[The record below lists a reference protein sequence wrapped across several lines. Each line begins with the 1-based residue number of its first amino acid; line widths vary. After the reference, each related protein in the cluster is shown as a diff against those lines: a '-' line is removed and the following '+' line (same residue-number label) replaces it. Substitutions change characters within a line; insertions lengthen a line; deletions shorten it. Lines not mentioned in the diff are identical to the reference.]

1 MKAIVKDRY
10 GSPDVLRVEKVEKP
24 EPNEEQVLVRVHA
37 SSVNAHDW
45 HMLRGKPYIA
55 RLSEGLRRP
64 KSPSLGLDVAGV
76 VEAVGAAV
84 THVGPGDRVFG
95 SRSGAFAE
103 YVAGKTM
110 VPMPENLTFE
120 QAAAVPTA
128 GLTALQGLRDK
139 GGIRSGQRVLI
150 IGAGGGVGSMAVQIA
165 KAFEAEVTATTSPRA
180 LDVVRSLGAD
190 QVIDRTAEDVTRMGT
205 RYDLVLDIGGA
216 LPLSRLAR
224 ILTDEGRLVMVAPGA
239 GQWAGPIVRVL
250 GGIIRTRLGNRQLR
264 AFLATPNR
272 EDLLVLK
279 ELIEDGKLRPVVDRT
294 YSFEEIPE
302 AIRHVES
309 GRARGKV
316 VISVA

>member
-10 GSPDVLRVEKVEKP
+10 GSPDVLRIEDVVRP

-45 HMLRGKPYIA
+45 HMLRGKPYVA

-84 THVGPGDRVFG
+84 SHVAPGDRVFG

-103 YVAGKTM
+103 YVAGKVM
-110 VPMPENLTFE
+110 VPMPENMTFE

-165 KAFEAEVTATTSPRA
+165 KSFEAEVTATTSPKT
-180 LDVVRSLGAD
+180 LEVVRSLGAD
-190 QVIDRTAEDVTRMGT
+190 QVIDHTAEDVTRMGR
-205 RYDLVLDIGGA
+205 RYDLVLDIGGT
-216 LPLSRLAR
+216 LSLSRIAGV
-224 ILTDEGRLVMVAPGA
+224 LTDEGRLVMVAPGA

-250 GGIIRTRLGNRQLR
+250 GGLIRSRFGTRQLR

-279 ELIEDGKLRPVVDRT
+279 ELIEGGKLRPVVDRT
-294 YSFEEIPE
+294 FPFEEIPE

-309 GRARGKV
+309 GRASGKV
-316 VISVA
+316 VISIA

>member
-10 GSPDVLRVEKVEKP
+10 GSPDVLRIEEVEKP

-64 KSPSLGLDVAGV
+64 KSQSLGLDVAGV

-103 YVAGKTM
+103 YVAGKVM
-110 VPMPENLTFE
+110 VPMPENVSFE

-128 GLTALQGLRDK
+128 GFTALQGLRDK
-139 GGIRSGQRVLI
+139 GGIRPGQRVLI

-165 KAFEAEVTATTSPRA
+165 KSFEAEVTATTSPKTVE
-180 LDVVRSLGAD
+180 VVRSLGAD
-190 QVIDRTAEDVTRMGT
+190 HVIDHTAEDVTRMGQ
-205 RYDLVLDIGGA
+205 RYDLVLDVGGT
-216 LPLSRLAR
+216 LRLSRLAR

-239 GQWAGPIVRVL
+239 GQWAGPIVRVF
-250 GGIIRTRLGNRQLR
+250 GGLVRTRFGTRELR

-272 EDLLVLK
+272 EDLLALK
-279 ELIEDGKLRPVVDRT
+279 ELIEGGRLRPVIDRV
-294 YSFEEIPE
+294 YPFDEIPE

-316 VISVA
+316 VISFA

>member
-10 GSPDVLRVEKVEKP
+10 GSPDVLRIEEVEKP

-64 KSPSLGLDVAGV
+64 KSQSLGLDVAGV

-103 YVAGKTM
+103 YVAGKVM

-128 GLTALQGLRDK
+128 GFTALQGLRDK
-139 GGIRSGQRVLI
+139 GGIRPGQRVLI

-165 KAFEAEVTATTSPRA
+165 KSFEAEVTATTSPKTVE
-180 LDVVRSLGAD
+180 VVRSLGAD
-190 QVIDRTAEDVTRMGT
+190 HVIDHTAEDVTRMGQ
-205 RYDLVLDIGGA
+205 RYDLVLDVGGT
-216 LPLSRLAR
+216 LRLSRLAR

-239 GQWAGPIVRVL
+239 GQWAGPIVRVF
-250 GGIIRTRLGNRQLR
+250 GGLVRTRFGTQELR

-272 EDLLVLK
+272 EDLLALK
-279 ELIEDGKLRPVVDRT
+279 ELIEGGRLRPVVDRV
-294 YSFEEIPE
+294 YPFDEIPE

-316 VISVA
+316 VISFA